1 MIARHWRGIARATA
15 ADAYIEHLRVET
27 FPALAQLPGFLNAS
41 ILRRDVPLGVEF
53 LIVSYWESLERIS
66 AFAGPDLEAAV
77 VSAVVQGMM
86 VEFDTRA
93 RHYEVSL

>member
-1 MIARHWRGIARATA
+1 
-15 ADAYIEHLRVET
+15 
-27 FPALAQLPGFLNAS
+27 
-41 ILRRDVPLGVEF
+41 VPLGVEF

-77 VSAVVQGMM
+77 VPAVVQGMM

>member
-27 FPALAQLPGFLNAS
+27 FPALTQLPGFLSAS
-41 ILRRDVPLGVEF
+41 ILRRAVPLGVEF
-53 LIVSYWESLERIS
+53 LIVTYWESLERIG

-77 VSAVVQGMM
+77 VPEVVQGMM

>member
-15 ADAYIEHLRVET
+15 AAAYIEHLRVET
-27 FPALAQLPGFLNAS
+27 FPALAQLPGFLSAS

-53 LIVSYWESLERIS
+53 LIVTYWESLERIS

-77 VSAVVQGMM
+77 VPAVVQGMM